1 MGRIADLAQGNFILN
16 SMTCSG
22 PRPVASPPAR
32 CDPVGIRRGHRM
44 RMLEKLTDALTCR
57 GPECRTM
64 SDTAGDFVARN
75 AVEIS
80 GKAYT

>member
-1 MGRIADLAQGNFILN
+1 
-16 SMTCSG
+16 
-22 PRPVASPPAR
+22 
-32 CDPVGIRRGHRM
+32 M